1 MKQWTDKNKV
11 KEQVILDYNNV
22 VIILLH
28 DSSYYQEISMVF
40 ILFIFWILTSTLCK
54 AVLRIAGSSTTEIV
68 LKLAL
73 DMI

>member
-1 MKQWTDKNKV
+1 MKQWTDENKV
-11 KEQVILDYNNV
+11 KEQLLDNV

-28 DSSYYQEISMVF
+28 DSSYYQEIFMVF